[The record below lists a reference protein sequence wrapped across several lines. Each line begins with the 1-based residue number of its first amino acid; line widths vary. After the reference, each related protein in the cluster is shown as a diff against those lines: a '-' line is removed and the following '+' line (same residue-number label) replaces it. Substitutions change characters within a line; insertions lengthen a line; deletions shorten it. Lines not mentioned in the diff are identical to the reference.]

1 LPRYIV
7 ADWSDCVRKMLKMTA
22 IALTA
27 LPGLAQAAETPC
39 LTSSEF
45 AGVAAYSLP
54 SVITGTA
61 SRCAATLPA
70 NSYLRSNAPQLAAR
84 YAEEKPAAWP
94 VAKAA
99 FLKISATTDQ
109 AANGVIAN
117 LPDPSLQTMMDAVI
131 EGAVSQHIPTE
142 RCATIDALVR
152 VLAPLPPAN
161 TAELLALAVGI
172 GAQSGKLKTGAF
184 SICPA

>member
-1 LPRYIV
+1 MRSL
-7 ADWSDCVRKMLKMTA
+7 LKATA

-39 LTSSEF
+39 LTASEF

-54 SVITGTA
+54 SVISGTA
-61 SRCAATLPA
+61 MRCAATLPT
-70 NSYLRSNAPQLAAR
+70 NSYLRTNAPKLTAR
-84 YAEEKPAAWP
+84 YAEGKPAAWP

-99 FLKISATTDQ
+99 FLRLSATTDQ

-142 RCATIDALVR
+142 QCATIDALVR
-152 VLAPLPPAN
+152 VLAPLPPEN
-161 TAELLALAVGI
+161 TAELIALAAGI
-172 GAQSGKLKTGAF
+172 GAQTGKAKTGAF